1 MIIRQMQDE
10 DMEVILQIEEE
21 SFTSHWTRSQML
33 YELHEND
40 FALLYVI
47 EDDNEI
53 LGYIDFWITF
63 DTCQLASIA
72 VLKKARQRGI
82 AKQLMDYMI
91 QVAEEKHC
99 GVISLEVRVS
109 NEAAKALYY
118 HYEFV
123 DATVRKQYY
132 SDNHEDAILMVKGL
146 GGEW

>member
-1 MIIRQMQDE
+1 MIRPMGDH
-10 DMEVILQIEEE
+10 DMDQVLAIENQ
-21 SFTSHWTRSQML
+21 SFTSHWTRQQMH
-33 YELHEND
+33 YELHENS
-40 FALLYVI
+40 FALIYVY
-47 EDDNEI
+47 EENDEI

-72 VLKKARQRGI
+72 VRNDVRRKGI

-91 QVAEEKHC
+91 DEAEKKYC

-109 NEAAKALYY
+109 NESAKQLYRA
-118 HYEFV
+118 YEFV
-123 DATVRKQYY
+123 EASIRKNYY